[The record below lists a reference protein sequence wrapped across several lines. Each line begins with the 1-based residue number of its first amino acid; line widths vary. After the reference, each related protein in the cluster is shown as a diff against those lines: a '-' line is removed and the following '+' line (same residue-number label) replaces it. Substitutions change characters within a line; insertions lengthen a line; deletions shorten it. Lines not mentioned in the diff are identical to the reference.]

1 MPPFRSVAGDVA
13 FGLASEETHKTKIAG
28 FVGCDLTKDNNRYAP
43 FDYYNNDKTIYCELK
58 TRRIPHNKYPTCL
71 ISESKVLKAQS
82 DPTKTYYFFWAY
94 EDGLFYLKYNPAVWS
109 QFEVGPFKRW
119 DRIDRVEKPHRH
131 YFIPY
136 ESLVR
141 IEGVSGG

>member
-1 MPPFRSVAGDVA
+1 MAIRP
-13 FGLASEETHKTKIAG
+13 KTY
-28 FVGCDLTKDNNRYAP
+28 FVKMTDNTDGT
-43 FDYYNNDKTIYCELK
+43 FT
-58 TRRIPHNKYPTCL
+58 
-71 ISESKVLKAQS
+71 ISESKVLKAQA

-94 EDGLFYLKYNPAVWS
+94 SDGLFYLKYDPDVWS

-119 DRIDRVEKPHRH
+119 DRIDRIEKPHRH

-136 ESLVR
+136 ESLIR